1 MAMAHDQPVP
11 DAIPESMNRLLELF
25 AGDLAK
31 VKFGDLDA
39 SVLEGAAGAV
49 RAAARDLAEAEAMAD
64 AARASLEATRE
75 ALLHKGQR
83 ALAHARIFAE
93 GSPDLAAK
101 LEGIALPGGSRR
113 AEPKLITSDLAEP
126 SPRRRG
132 RPPRTAAPAT
142 GTLALDGAGHPE
154 A

>member
-1 MAMAHDQPVP
+1 MADDQPLP
-11 DAIPESMNRLLELF
+11 DALPESMNRLLELF
-25 AGDLAK
+25 ASDLAK
-31 VKFGDLDA
+31 VRFGDLDA

-49 RAAARDLAEAEAMAD
+49 RAAARDLAEAEALAE
-64 AARASLEATRE
+64 ASRASLEAARE

-93 GSPDLAAK
+93 GSPDLASK
-101 LEGIALPGGSRR
+101 LEGIALSGGSRR
-113 AEPKLITSDLAEP
+113 AEPKLITPDLAEP

-132 RPPRTAAPAT
+132 RPPKTAAPAT